1 MKIKI
6 AQEMKS
12 IQVLVLKA
20 KKMEIMEKIVILKT
34 QNKNE

>member
-6 AQEMKS
+6 AQEMKN
-12 IQVLVLKA
+12 IQVLVLKV

>member
-1 MKIKI
+1 MKIKK
-6 AQEMKS
+6 AQKMKS
-12 IQVLVLKA
+12 IQVLVL